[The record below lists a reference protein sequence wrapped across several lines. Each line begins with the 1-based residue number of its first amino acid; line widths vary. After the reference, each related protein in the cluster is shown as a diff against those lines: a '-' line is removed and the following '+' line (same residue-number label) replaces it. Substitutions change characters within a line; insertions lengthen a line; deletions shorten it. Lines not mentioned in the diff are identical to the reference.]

1 MLGECGGKSELAWTS
16 GDASVGGQP
25 PQDRRIQKTAGAG
38 QVTRAS
44 GRCRQHYRNTK
55 GGSVCL
61 QVLEARREAGARVK
75 KGCLEGMKFEVD
87 LNKWEM
93 RAEEG
98 TPQGKPPEA
107 SAQR

>member
-1 MLGECGGKSELAWTS
+1 MLGECGGKSDLAWTS
-16 GDASVGGQP
+16 GDTSVGGQP
-25 PQDRRIQKTAGAG
+25 PQDRRIQKTAGG
-38 QVTRAS
+38 GRVTRAS

-61 QVLEARREAGARVK
+61 QGLKARREAGARVK
-75 KGCLEGMKFEVD
+75 KGCLGGKFEVGFD
-87 LNKWEM
+87 KWEM

-98 TPQGKPPEA
+98 TPQGKPPGA